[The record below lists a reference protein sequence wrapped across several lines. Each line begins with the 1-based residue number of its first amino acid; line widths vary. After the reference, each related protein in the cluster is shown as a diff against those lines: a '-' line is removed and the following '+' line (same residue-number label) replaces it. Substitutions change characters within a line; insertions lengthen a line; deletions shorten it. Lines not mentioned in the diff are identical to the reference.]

1 MADAVG
7 ASPITTEILR
17 NAFVSI
23 AEDMNA
29 ALIRSAYSPL
39 IYEGKDCAV
48 GLLDQDGNVLGQSLG
63 VPLFLGN
70 LSLCVQA
77 TAEMHGWDYFQDGDV
92 IFLNDSYIAG
102 THLNDV
108 TVIQPIFWRGERVG
122 FAASRAH
129 WLDVGGKDTGLSID
143 STEIY
148 QEGMR
153 WAPTKIYEAGRART
167 EILEFLRRNSRFGS
181 VLIGDLHAQIA
192 AGETGAQRLRALLDR
207 FGQETVRSARL
218 EIFAQSERLE
228 REAISAIPDG
238 VYLAEGSLDND
249 GVGSAP
255 VPVKLKIVVKG
266 DSMALDLDGS
276 SPQTRGSVN
285 CGFTQTISAARL
297 AFKLLINPTR
307 PVDGGTFHTLE
318 VSAPPN
324 SIFNAQEPAAC
335 AWYFSSLGLLIDLFL
350 KALAPALPDQV
361 AAAHYGDSMVISL
374 NGVDSRTKGRFLT
387 IEATTGGWGAWSK
400 GDGQDSL
407 INEVNGSFR
416 DLPIEIFERKYP
428 ARILQ
433 YAIRTDSGGA
443 GQFRGGNGTARQ
455 YLLLD
460 DANLSLWFERSVT
473 PAWGLSG
480 GEPGLGPEVVI
491 RDIDGSEARML
502 KVNARPIKAGTVVT
516 VLSGGGG
523 GFGPAS
529 ERSANLVRGDVENR
543 LISVGKAK
551 ADYGFQA
558 AQAAPAGRA

>member
-1 MADAVG
+1 MADGVRG

-48 GLLDQDGNVLGQSLG
+48 ALLDQDGNVLGQSLG

-70 LSLCVQA
+70 LSLCVQT
-77 TAEMHGWDYFQDGDV
+77 TAEMHGWDFFQEGDV

-108 TVIQPIFWRGERVG
+108 TVIQPIFWRGQRVG
-122 FAASRAH
+122 FSTSRAH
-129 WLDVGGKDTGLSID
+129 WLDVGGKDTSLSID

-153 WAPTKIYEAGRART
+153 WAPTKVYEGGKPRRD
-167 EILEFLRRNSRFGS
+167 ILDFLRRNSRFGAT
-181 VLIGDLHAQIA
+181 LIGDLHAQIA
-192 AGETGAQRLRALLDR
+192 AGETGEQRLRALLDR
-207 FGQETVRSARL
+207 FGYDTVQAARQ
-218 EIFAQSERLE
+218 EIFGQSERLE
-228 REAISAIPDG
+228 REAVRAIPDG
-238 VYLAEGSLDND
+238 VYTAEGCLDND
-249 GVGSAP
+249 GVGAAP
-255 VPVKLKIVVKG
+255 VPVKLKIVIDG
-266 DSMALDLDGS
+266 DSVALDLEGS
-276 SPQTRGSVN
+276 APQTRGSVN

-297 AFKLLINPTR
+297 AFKLLINPGR
-307 PVDGGTFHTLE
+307 PVDGGTFHTLK
-318 VSAPPN
+318 VAAPPN

-350 KALAPALPDQV
+350 KAMAPAMPDQV
-361 AAAHYGDSMVISL
+361 AAAHYGDSMVISF
-374 NGVDSRTKGRFLT
+374 NGVDSRTRERFLV
-387 IEATTGGWGAWSK
+387 IEATTGGWGAWAR

-416 DLPIEIFERKYP
+416 DLPVEIFEHKYP
-428 ARILQ
+428 ARILK

-443 GQFRGGNGTARQ
+443 GQFRGGNGTVRQ
-455 YLLLD
+455 YQLMD

-480 GEPGLGPEVVI
+480 GAAGLGPEVVI
-491 RDIDGSEARML
+491 QGPDGAEERLL
-502 KVNARPIKAGTVVT
+502 KVNAKPLKAGTVIT
-516 VLSGGGG
+516 VSSGGGG
-523 GFGPAS
+523 GFGPVGLRAADQV
-529 ERSANLVRGDVENR
+529 RSDVQNR
-543 LISVGKAK
+543 FVSPA
-551 ADYGFQA
+551 AAAATYGVTVT
-558 AQAAPAGRA
+558 

>member
-1 MADAVG
+1 MTGGAAG

-48 GLLDQDGNVLGQSLG
+48 ALLDQDGNVLGQSLG

-70 LSLCVQA
+70 LSLCVQM
-77 TAEMHGWDYFQDGDV
+77 TAELHGWDFFQNGDV

-108 TVIQPIFWRGERVG
+108 TVIQPIFWRSPTAREAHRVG

-153 WAPTKIYEAGRART
+153 WAPTKIHEAGRPRT
-167 EILEFLRRNSRFGS
+167 DILDFLRRNSRFGA

-207 FGQETVRSARL
+207 FGHDTVDAARQA
-218 EIFAQSERLE
+218 IFAQSERLE
-228 REAISAIPDG
+228 REAITAIPDG

-249 GVGSAP
+249 GFGSEP
-255 VPVKLKIVVKG
+255 VPVKLNITVKG
-266 DSMALDLDGS
+266 DTLALDLEGS

-285 CGFTQTISAARL
+285 CGFTQTVSAARL

-307 PVDGGTFHTLE
+307 PVDGGTFHTLK
-318 VSAPPN
+318 VTAPPN

-374 NGVDSRTKGRFLT
+374 NGIDSRTQQRFLT

-400 GDGQDSL
+400 GDGENSL

-416 DLPIEIFERKYP
+416 DLPVEIFERKYP
-428 ARILQ
+428 ARILR

-443 GQFRGGNGTARQ
+443 GRFRGGNGTVRQ
-455 YLLLD
+455 YLLLEN
-460 DANLSLWFERSVT
+460 ANLSLWFERSVT
-473 PAWGLSG
+473 PAWGLAG

-491 RDIDGSEARML
+491 RDPEGLETRLL
-502 KVNARPIKAGTVVT
+502 KVNARPLQAGTVIT
-516 VLSGGGG
+516 VASGGGG
-523 GFGPAS
+523 GFGPAR
-529 ERSANLVRGDVENR
+529 ERAADRVHSDLENRFVSAN
-543 LISVGKAK
+543 KA
-551 ADYGFQA
+551 AAVYGF
-558 AQAAPAGRA
+558 RSK